1 MRKFELNKSYKCRS
15 ICDSDMF
22 FEITVISRTEKSIK
36 ALVDGVEKTLRIK
49 LLFDSETV
57 KPWGSYSMCPI
68 ITA

>member
-1 MRKFELNKSYKCRS
+1 
-15 ICDSDMF
+15 MF

-49 LLFDSETV
+49 LWADNETV

-68 ITA
+68 ITS